1 MNVAPPGVEEMLKEP
16 GPYEIDTQT
25 GLLVHVHGSNGIDT
39 RVRSCSTIS
48 PTFSADSIR
57 LPSYCQS
64 FGRKENISQGSQ
76 PVLLERCVS
85 EHSSVCEVALN
96 VPNEKDWS
104 TRK

>member
-1 MNVAPPGVEEMLKEP
+1 MSYKVVNRSRDLVLGPTIEFLKNLVNVAPPGVEEMLKEP
-16 GPYEIDTQT
+16 GRYEIDAQT

-64 FGRKENISQGSQ
+64 FGRKENIS
-76 PVLLERCVS
+76 
-85 EHSSVCEVALN
+85 
-96 VPNEKDWS
+96 
-104 TRK
+104 